1 MGRRKVKFV
10 LPKLNNC
17 GGDMKKEWY
26 VEYSYRDERIDKLE
40 RFRVYE
46 RFKQIDT
53 AKKRYEHA
61 QNIIN
66 EITEKILIGWTPFDF
81 ENIVINNNIAYNIQ
95 ARVYGSREKTEK
107 NLFFYINAFLEE
119 KKPIVRKKTY
129 QDYTSKLRIFH
140 QWLYSKGKKNIFAQD
155 ITNDMMSEFSYYLIN
170 ERKLERRTIK
180 DFTARIS
187 QLYNWMIKKGF
198 TNKNPVYDLPEGK
211 QKADHSAQP
220 MTKEDA
226 KLLLDHMKKNDEQVY
241 LFCSMIF
248 YCAIRPGTELRLLK
262 VKDINF
268 FTNTIII
275 REENAKTTEGIINMP
290 PEMIRILKSIKISSY
305 NRDFYVFGKEKKPGI
320 DCWGKNY
327 FRLEHIKYRDE
338 LKLPK
343 EYKLYS
349 WKVTGAILFAMS
361 GAPLPA
367 IRDHLRHAHTTTTDI
382 YLSKRLGRQNDYVKN
397 KFPKL

>member
-53 AKKRYEHA
+53 AKMRYEHA

-66 EITEKILIGWTPFDF
+66 EITEKILSGWTPFDL
-81 ENIVINNNIAYNIQ
+81 ENIIINNNIAYNIQ
-95 ARVYGSREKTEK
+95 ARVYGSRERSEK

-119 KKPIVRKKTY
+119 KKPIVSKKTY

-170 ERKLERRTIK
+170 ERKLERRTIR

-187 QLYNWMIKKGF
+187 QLYNWMIKKRF
-198 TNKNPVYDLPEGK
+198 TNKSPVYDLPEGK
-211 QKADHSAQP
+211 QRADHSAQP

-226 KLLLDHMKKNDEQVY
+226 KLLLNHMKKNDEQVY
-241 LFCSMIF
+241 LFCAMIF

-268 FTNTIII
+268 FTNTITI

-290 PEMIRILKSIKISSY
+290 PEIIRILKSMKISSY
-305 NRDFYVFGKEKKPGI
+305 DRDFYIFGKGKEPGLE
-320 DCWGKNY
+320 CWGKNY

-382 YLSKRLGRQNDYVKN
+382 YLSKRLGKQNDYVKN